1 MNIESK
7 ISEFYY
13 YESFRLSD
21 LQDLLD
27 FLNNEQSKHGRI
39 IEMDGEEARDT
50 YRFFIIRRIKFDA
63 SKKIFN
69 VLNVCN
75 KKIAHH
81 LKINDCEYA
90 LLFDLPTTKRKN

>member
-1 MNIESK
+1 MNNESK

-13 YESFRLSD
+13 YESFRLGNI
-21 LQDLLD
+21 QDLLD
-27 FLNNEQSKHGRI
+27 FLNNEQSQHGRI
-39 IEMDGEEARDT
+39 IEMDGEETRDT

-75 KKIAHH
+75 KKITHH

>member
-1 MNIESK
+1 MNNESK

-27 FLNNEQSKHGRI
+27 FLNNEQSQHGRI
-39 IEMDGEEARDT
+39 IEMDAEKAHDE
-50 YRFFIIRRIKFDA
+50 YRIFIVRRIKFDA
-63 SKKIFN
+63 SKKSFN
-69 VLNVCN
+69 VLNICN